1 MLHEVVEAKKP
12 WVRTIRR
19 ESGLIEHV
27 CSHHIGHPAYGSVD
41 FASKKSG
48 QKTWCVHGCDGCC
61 NKDEWILADLK
72 EGVEKANDIIL
83 MYMDVVKD
91 LRRELEFERKGKQ

>member
-1 MLHEVVEAKKP
+1 
-12 WVRTIRR
+12 
-19 ESGLIEHV
+19 
-27 CSHHIGHPAYGSVD
+27 
-41 FASKKSG
+41 
-48 QKTWCVHGCDGCC
+48 VHGCDGCC